1 MTVREI
7 ASGLKFPEGPIAM
20 ADGSVILVEIARG
33 TLTRVWGGGKSEVI
47 ATLGGGPNG
56 AALGPDGAVY
66 VTNNGGFEWH
76 HLPGDMLFP
85 GDRPHDYTTGR
96 IERVDLK
103 TGKVDRLYDKCDG
116 LRLNGPNDLVFDKH
130 GGFYFTDLGKGYGR
144 LHDRGAVYYATP
156 DGKKV
161 KEVVF
166 PIDMPNG
173 CGLSP
178 DEKTLYVAQTMAG
191 RLQKFDIVAPGEL
204 APPTGFLQG
213 TCVCG
218 LPDLQLFDSLAVEA
232 NGRVCVATI
241 VLTGGCIT
249 SIAGD
254 GSYEQTPFPD
264 PLVTNICFGGKDM
277 KTAYIC
283 CSATGK
289 LLATEWPRPG
299 LKLNFSA

>member
-1 MTVREI
+1 MTQREI

-20 ADGSVILVEIARG
+20 PDGSIVLVEIARQ
-33 TLTRVWGGGKSEVI
+33 TLTRVWNGKAEVI

-66 VTNNGGFEWH
+66 VTNNGGFQWH
-76 HLPGDMLFP
+76 DRGGLLFP
-85 GDRPHDYTTGR
+85 GDRPHDYETGR

-103 TGKVDRLYDKCDG
+103 TGKVERLYDKCNG
-116 LRLNGPNDLVFDKH
+116 LRLNGPNDLVFDKQ

-156 DGKKV
+156 DGKRI
-161 KEVVF
+161 KELVF

-191 RLQKFDIVAPGEL
+191 RLMKFDIQAPGEF
-204 APPTGFLQG
+204 APPMGPMQG
-213 TCVCG
+213 ALVCG
-218 LPDLQLFDSLAVEA
+218 LAGLQLFDSLAVEA

-241 VLTGGCIT
+241 GFPTGGIT
-249 SIAGD
+249 SIAVD
-254 GSYEQTPFPD
+254 GTYEQTAFAD

-277 KTAYIC
+277 KTAYVTL
-283 CSATGK
+283 SSTGK
-289 LLATEWPRPG
+289 LVETQWPRPG
-299 LKLNFSA
+299 LKLNFSG

>member
-1 MTVREI
+1 MSVREI

-20 ADGSVILVEIARG
+20 AAGSVILVEIARQ
-33 TLTRVWGGGKSEVI
+33 TLTRVWGNGKSEVI

-76 HLPGDMLFP
+76 NNGGLLFP

-103 TGKVDRLYDKCDG
+103 TGKVDRLYDNCNG
-116 LRLNGPNDLVFDKH
+116 LRLNGPNDLVFDSL

-144 LHDRGAVYYATP
+144 LHDRGAVYYATA
-156 DGKKV
+156 DGKKI
-161 KEVVF
+161 KEIVF

-178 DEKTLYVAQTMAG
+178 DGKTLYVAQTMVG
-191 RLQKFDIVAPGEL
+191 RLMKFDITAPGEL
-204 APPTGFLQG
+204 APAMGILQG
-213 TCVCG
+213 TLVCG
-218 LPDLQLFDSLAVEA
+218 LPGLQLFDSLAVEA

-241 VLTGGCIT
+241 SFPTGGIS
-249 SIAGD
+249 SIAPD
-254 GSYEQTPFPD
+254 GSYEQTMFAD
-264 PLVTNICFGGKDM
+264 PLVTNICFGGADQ
-277 KTAYIC
+277 KTAYVTL
-283 CSATGK
+283 SATGK
-289 LLATEWPRPG
+289 LVATEWARPG
-299 LKLNFSA
+299 LKLNYEA

>member
-1 MTVREI
+1 MTVREF

-20 ADGSVILVEIARG
+20 PDGSVILVEIARG
-33 TLTRVWGGGKSEVI
+33 TLTRVWGQGRSEVI

-66 VTNNGGFEWH
+66 VCNNGGFEWH
-76 HLPGDMLFP
+76 DVGGLLFP
-85 GDRPHDYTTGR
+85 GDKPHDYSGGR

-103 TGKVDRLYDKCDG
+103 TGKHERLYSDCNGIKF
-116 LRLNGPNDLVFDKH
+116 NGPNDIVFDKQ

-144 LHDRGAVYYATP
+144 LHDRGAVYYAKP
-156 DGKKV
+156 DGKMV
-161 KEVVF
+161 KEIVF

-191 RLQKFDIVAPGEL
+191 RLMKFAITAPGEL
-204 APPTGFLQG
+204 APPTGPLHG

-218 LPDLQLFDSLAVEA
+218 LPGLQLFDSLGVEA
-232 NGRVCVATI
+232 NGRICVATI
-241 VLTGGCIT
+241 SFPGGGIT
-249 SIAGD
+249 SIHPDD
-254 GSYEQTPFPD
+254 GSYEQTPFAD

-277 KTAYIC
+277 KTAYVC
-283 CSATGK
+283 LSSTGK
-289 LLATEWPRPG
+289 LVATHWPRPG
-299 LKLNFSA
+299 LKLNYAG

>member
-1 MTVREI
+1 MSVREF
-7 ASGLKFPEGPIAM
+7 ATGLKFPEGPIAM

-33 TLTRVWGGGKSEVI
+33 ALTRVWGNGKSEVV
-47 ATLGGGPNG
+47 ANLGGGPNG

-76 HLPGDMLFP
+76 NNAGLLFP

-103 TGKVDRLYDKCDG
+103 TGKVERLYDNCNG
-116 LRLNGPNDLVFDKH
+116 IRLNGPNDLVFDKH

-144 LHDRGAVYYATP
+144 LHDRGAVYYATAN
-156 DGKKV
+156 GKAI

-178 DEKTLYVAQTMAG
+178 DETTLYVAQTMVG
-191 RLQKFDIVAPGEL
+191 RLMKFDIKAPGEL
-204 APPTGFLQG
+204 TPPTGILQG
-213 TCVCG
+213 DLVCG
-218 LPDLQLFDSLAVEA
+218 LPGLQLFDSLAVEA

-241 VLTGGCIT
+241 SFPTGGIS
-249 SIAGD
+249 SIAPD
-254 GSYEQTPFPD
+254 GSFEQTPFAD
-264 PLVTNICFGGKDM
+264 PLVTNICFGGKDL
-277 KTAYIC
+277 KTAYVC
-283 CSATGK
+283 LSATGK
-289 LLATEWPRPG
+289 LIETQWPRPG
-299 LKLNFSA
+299 LKLNYAA